1 MCSSMALP
9 VSLNEKKL
17 FRIDVGTWRGGQQI
31 ISGYRYY
38 LVFRIALGMA
48 LIFLFSFSLYI
59 YIYGWICMYIFFG
72 YTAQNFLNEAEL
84 ADCHEW
90 PLILNRPPTPNLQK
104 ALLRN
109 PFIDSTSQW
118 PYSFGI
124 KLMLLF
130 LNTKHHPEPE
140 DVNNL

>member
-1 MCSSMALP
+1 MALP

-59 YIYGWICMYIFFG
+59 DIYIYMDEYVCI
-72 YTAQNFLNEAEL
+72 
-84 ADCHEW
+84 
-90 PLILNRPPTPNLQK
+90 
-104 ALLRN
+104 
-109 PFIDSTSQW
+109 
-118 PYSFGI
+118 YSLVTQHRTF
-124 KLMLLF
+124 
-130 LNTKHHPEPE
+130 
-140 DVNNL
+140 